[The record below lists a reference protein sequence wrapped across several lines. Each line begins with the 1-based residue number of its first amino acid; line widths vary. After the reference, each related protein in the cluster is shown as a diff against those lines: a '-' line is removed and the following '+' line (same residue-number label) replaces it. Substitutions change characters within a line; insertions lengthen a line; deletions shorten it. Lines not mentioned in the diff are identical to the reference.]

1 MSGLMSSELIP
12 MRWPSQ
18 WRNSSALQR
27 LSNTHINCLLIEEPG
42 PLSSVVEQAKKNGI
56 RVIHGTSELPGIT
69 VVEGVWPGVRLSRT
83 GGQNTASSGP
93 TGLPWVNSNGW
104 EIRLMAALNAK
115 STIWVDVTPKDSSA
129 SYPMCVADVASCGG
143 NWIISLDDKL
153 AAGIERGDA
162 EPMETWKGLVES
174 VEFFATHNDWSSY
187 GGSAVVGVLSSFS
200 DEDKALSWE
209 VVKLLT
215 RTTEQYRVIPTG
227 SFSANSLSGL
237 QAVLCPDPD
246 LPGEELRKQLL
257 DFVGNGGLLITRS
270 AWHGMPGTPADWDH
284 PRYDGRVLGKG
295 SIAVA
300 KSKDSADAYMMANDA
315 VVLVSHRF
323 DLLRFWNAG
332 SVGAY
337 MSEASDGKR
346 AVVQMVFYARELN
359 GKMSLGGPE
368 NATVRVA
375 GRYRTARLLTF
386 GKQPVALGQPD
397 DHDIGMVINENSVE
411 LHLPPL
417 SYYAAVELSA

>member
-1 MSGLMSSELIP
+1 
-12 MRWPSQ
+12 
-18 WRNSSALQR
+18 
-27 LSNTHINCLLIEEPG
+27 
-42 PLSSVVEQAKKNGI
+42 
-56 RVIHGTSELPGIT
+56 
-69 VVEGVWPGVRLSRT
+69 
-83 GGQNTASSGP
+83 
-93 TGLPWVNSNGW
+93 
-104 EIRLMAALNAK
+104 
-115 STIWVDVTPKDSSA
+115 
-129 SYPMCVADVASCGG
+129 
-143 NWIISLDDKL
+143 
-153 AAGIERGDA
+153 
-162 EPMETWKGLVES
+162 
-174 VEFFATHNDWSSY
+174 
-187 GGSAVVGVLSSFS
+187 
-200 DEDKALSWE
+200 
-209 VVKLLT
+209 
-215 RTTEQYRVIPTG
+215 
-227 SFSANSLSGL
+227 
-237 QAVLCPDPD
+237 
-246 LPGEELRKQLL
+246 
-257 DFVGNGGLLITRS
+257 
-270 AWHGMPGTPADWDH
+270 MPGTPADWDH